1 MSEKITIE
9 DLAGMMK
16 RGFDGVDERFNGVDK
31 KFLGIDERFDEIDE
45 RFDGIDKRFDE
56 VDKRFDQNTEQHQQI
71 FKRLEKLE
79 RGQEDIQSLL
89 GKVAFVFEVRPLDRR
104 LKLVEEK
111 LAMA

>member
-1 MSEKITIE
+1 MPEKITIE
-9 DLAGMMK
+9 DLAGMVK
-16 RGFDGVDERFNGVDK
+16 RGFDGVDERFDGV
-31 KFLGIDERFDEIDE
+31 
-45 RFDGIDKRFDE
+45 DKRFDE
-56 VDKRFDQNTEQHQQI
+56 NTEQHQQI

-89 GKVAFVFEVRPLDRR
+89 GKVAYGFEVRDLDRR

>member
-1 MSEKITIE
+1 MPEKITIE
-9 DLAGMMK
+9 DLAGMVK
-16 RGFDGVDERFNGVDK
+16 RGFDGV
-31 KFLGIDERFDEIDE
+31 DE
-45 RFDGIDKRFDE
+45 RFDGIDKRFDGVDGKFRGINE
-56 VDKRFDQNTEQHQQI
+56 RFDEIDKRFDENAEQHQQI

-89 GKVAFVFEVRPLDRR
+89 GKVAFGFEVRALDRR